1 MMSNTLSQTCLIM
14 LAGHIFLSLLFEL
27 EKNVLAT
34 FALRGYEM
42 TLN

>member
-1 MMSNTLSQTCLIM
+1 M
-14 LAGHIFLSLLFEL
+14 LSLFDHAFRPFVLPCFSEPEKTSLFF
-27 EKNVLAT
+27 LAT